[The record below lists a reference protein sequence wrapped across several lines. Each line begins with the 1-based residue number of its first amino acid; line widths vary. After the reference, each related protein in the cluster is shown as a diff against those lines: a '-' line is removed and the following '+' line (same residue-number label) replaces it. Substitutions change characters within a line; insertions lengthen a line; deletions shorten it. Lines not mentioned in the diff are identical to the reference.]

1 MTEKR
6 FCDLQDFEQLNIALY
21 APRLRWE
28 MWFEEEDLE

>member
-6 FCDLQDFEQLNIALY
+6 FCDKTDSEKINNTWY

-28 MWFEEEDLE
+28 MWFEEVEE